1 MTAPITTTSPT
12 ITHTLWLMAVA
23 AVLTVVSYA
32 SWLGRS
38 DDTSTQQ
45 VLGLVA
51 TLSVIVA
58 IVTYRLADLGRATI
72 AAGVAAS
79 TLTVTFWIDFAS
91 ALGEDEVSWT
101 VPIAIFVGCAAAVG
115 LATVAL
121 LVWSL
126 RLADRTPL
134 VAAVLTV
141 AAYLGCLGWDRQRTP
156 DGSGPYNA
164 SQVVGLALT
173 LVIMTAIISRRSTD
187 LTQPLAAIAVA
198 TATACE
204 GLDYGSS
211 ELGSDGMS
219 TACSWSAASGT
230 MLSTASLVEAN
241 TTGAATPSSW
251 ARAQFIAVTHQRSP
265 GESPGKPYSGLG
277 VDRSLPMRRW

>member
-1 MTAPITTTSPT
+1 MTAPTTTSST
-12 ITHTLWLMAVA
+12 ITRTLWLMAVA

-45 VLGLVA
+45 ILGLVA

-164 SQVVGLALT
+164 WQVVGLALT

-198 TATACE
+198 TAVLTLAFSI
-204 GLDYGSS
+204 D
-211 ELGSDGMS
+211 
-219 TACSWSAASGT
+219 
-230 MLSTASLVEAN
+230 
-241 TTGAATPSSW
+241 AATENTPDASFW
-251 ARAQFIAVTHQRSP
+251 PLGAMFLYGGTGYGLMVVAVLTQAVTRWIHQHGHRLRGS
-265 GESPGKPYSGLG
+265 
-277 VDRSLPMRRW
+277 